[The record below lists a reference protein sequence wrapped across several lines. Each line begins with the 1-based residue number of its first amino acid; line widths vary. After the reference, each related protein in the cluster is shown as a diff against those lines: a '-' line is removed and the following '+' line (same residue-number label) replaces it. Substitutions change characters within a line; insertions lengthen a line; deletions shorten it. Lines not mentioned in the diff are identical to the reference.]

1 MVSGMA
7 DEFKVRDAV
16 KRWASDRVSRWGL
29 AILFLLHA
37 PWLVVQAWR
46 VWQDPPQAHLLAV
59 LLVAVAAGLGRRWSA
74 GARRTR
80 FATSLGVGLLAAD
93 VGLLAGAVLL
103 AQPSLGLGLGAL
115 ASGLSGWALY
125 RRGFPAWRWLRPVWA
140 LSALGVLLSAL
151 AGARPTQAL
160 ERFALDSASR
170 LLDLQGLRHIVAD
183 GAIELAAG
191 GRIEQAAGAA
201 VNSFWLVICGAVC
214 TALVF
219 RRSAALWLLLVVSG
233 AFWASVA
240 IAVEVAGLAALPAAW
255 QWNLPLGWPRTAW
268 AYGVAAC
275 GIALTVAT
283 DQLWSFLLGPIRL
296 YPLWDDER
304 RESFFPGN
312 PLVRWWNRLLSDIP
326 SDRSRSSRRGGR
338 RSSASTA
345 SWPRRVVQAPVRIF
359 LAVFAFGLEWCRSRR
374 WKRLPAGA
382 LSALAIGGV
391 VVVLQLEQQ
400 MSAASLAADYRS
412 LADAGLGR
420 GDTPAVE
427 LALRRLAELDSDSP
441 EIRYR
446 LALAAA
452 EGGDRERGRK
462 LMQAL
467 APDDRSGYGPAHLW
481 LAEDLFHRREPD
493 GGPDRAPTARQ
504 ADLRKAQ
511 HHLANYLRTAPD
523 NLTASVM
530 LAQTYLDL
538 GRLDLAERHLDGVAG
553 RWPEM
558 NLLLAQ
564 VLSAQGKA
572 DAAKSAATKARDHFR
587 MQAEADADK
596 IQPRLQWV
604 RAEVLRGDNAT
615 AEAILVQALA
625 ETDRDEYRQTLG
637 GLYAAWSDAVGREET
652 RNVAR
657 QYELLSRALELVPDQ
672 PTALARLA
680 VLATEDGPY
689 HDAAHARIQELLA
702 AGQAPFVVY
711 VVLGSAAAGQGDFET
726 AVLHLE
732 RANQLQ
738 ADDPI
743 VLNNLAWAVAH
754 RDPPDRQRALALLDV
769 AFRQLPNSPEL
780 HDTRGQILLAAGRP
794 QEALADL
801 EFALRAFAGRARLH
815 RALASVYEQLGD
827 PALAGEHAALAELGE
842 RDEGRVKGEG

>member
-1 MVSGMA
+1 MAGRRQGDGRCGGEHPGETMVSGMG
-7 DEFKVRDAV
+7 DEFQTRAGT
-16 KRWASDRVSRWGL
+16 KRRASDGASRWGL
-29 AILFLLHA
+29 AILVLLHA

-46 VWQDPPQAHLLAV
+46 VWQEPPQAHLLPV
-59 LLVAVAAGLGRRWSA
+59 LLVALAACLGRRWSA
-74 GARRTR
+74 GAQRTR
-80 FATSLGVGLLAAD
+80 FATGLGVGLLAAD
-93 VGLLAGAVLL
+93 VGLLAGAVAL
-103 AQPSLGLGLGAL
+103 ALPSLGLGAL
-115 ASGLSGWALY
+115 ASGVSGWTLD
-125 RRGFPAWRWLRPVWA
+125 RRGFPAWRWLRPIWT
-140 LSALGVLLSAL
+140 LSALGWLLSAL

-233 AFWASVA
+233 VFWASVA

-255 QWNLPLGWPRTAW
+255 QWDLPLGWPRTAW

-283 DQLWSFLLGPIRL
+283 DQLWSLLLGPIRL

-312 PLVRWWNRLLSDIP
+312 PLVRWWNRLLSGI
-326 SDRSRSSRRGGR
+326 SSRRSRSSRRRER
-338 RSSASTA
+338 RSSASTS
-345 SWPRRVVQAPVRIF
+345 SWLRRLLRIPVRMF
-359 LAVFAFGLEWCRSRR
+359 RALFAFGLEWCRSRR

-382 LSALAIGGV
+382 LSALAIGAV
-391 VVVLQLEQQ
+391 VVVLQSEQR
-400 MSAASLAADYRS
+400 MSAASLAADYRV
-412 LADAGLGR
+412 LADAALQR

-452 EGGDRERGRK
+452 AEGDRARARQ
-462 LMQAL
+462 LMQEL
-467 APDDRSGYGPAHLW
+467 APDDRGGHGPAHYW
-481 LAEDLFHRREPD
+481 LAEAVL
-493 GGPDRAPTARQ
+493 AR
-504 ADLRKAQ
+504 
-511 HHLANYLRTAPD
+511 
-523 NLTASVM
+523 
-530 LAQTYLDL
+530 
-538 GRLDLAERHLDGVAG
+538 
-553 RWPEM
+553 
-558 NLLLAQ
+558 
-564 VLSAQGKA
+564 
-572 DAAKSAATKARDHFR
+572 
-587 MQAEADADK
+587 
-596 IQPRLQWV
+596 
-604 RAEVLRGDNAT
+604 
-615 AEAILVQALA
+615 ALA
-625 ETDRDEYRQTLG
+625 ATDRDEYRQALG
-637 GLYAAWSDAVGREET
+637 ELYVVWSDAVIVGAGP
-652 RNVAR
+652 NPVR
-657 QYELLSRALELVPDQ
+657 QFELLGRALQLVQDQ
-672 PTALARLA
+672 PTALTRLA

-689 HDAAHARIQELLA
+689 QDEADTRIQELLA
-702 AGQAPFVVY
+702 AGRAPAAVY
-711 VVLGSAAAGQGDFET
+711 MVLGSAAAGRGDFET
-726 AVLHLE
+726 AVELLE
-732 RANQLQ
+732 QAQELQ

-754 RDPPDRQRALALLDV
+754 CDPPDCHRALALLEV
-769 AFRQLPNSPEL
+769 ALRQLPHSPEL

-815 RALASVYEQLGD
+815 RALAAVYEQLGD
-827 PALAGEHAALAELGE
+827 PALAGEHAALAELGGK
-842 RDEGRVKGEG
+842 DEG